1 MLAPLTKMEG
11 WKMALYCT
19 MGIRNSMA
27 TIANFGEK
35 SDRHWAGA
43 EADARK
49 DRKELKAEG
58 FDASTKQFGCPQDKK
73 ALLALLNSLE
83 R

>member
-1 MLAPLTKMEG
+1 
-11 WKMALYCT
+11 
-19 MGIRNSMA
+19 MGIRNSRA

-35 SDRHWAGA
+35 SLRRWSGT

-49 DRKELKAEG
+49 DRKELSTEG
-58 FDASTKQFGCPQDKK
+58 FDAKTKKWSCPKDKA

-83 R
+83 RSKCYGGK

>member
-1 MLAPLTKMEG
+1 
-11 WKMALYCT
+11 MALYCT
-19 MGIRNSMA
+19 MGIRNSRA

-35 SDRHWAGA
+35 SRRHWSGT

-49 DRKELKAEG
+49 DRKELSTEG
-58 FDASTKQFGCPQDKK
+58 FDAKTRRWGCPKDKT

>member
-1 MLAPLTKMEG
+1 MEE
-11 WKMALYCT
+11 WKMPLYCT
-19 MGIRNSMA
+19 MGIRNSKA

-35 SDRHWAGA
+35 SDRYWSGA
-43 EADARK
+43 ETDARK

-58 FDASTKQFGCPQDKK
+58 FDASTKKFSCPKDKK
-73 ALLALLNSLE
+73 ELLALLNSLE